1 MTIQERIQKEMIA
14 AMKSRDELRLSVLR
28 MMKTAVKLK
37 ETEKRA
43 ALDEGECVQVFPT
56 LIKQRKDSVEQFR
69 KGGREELAAKEE
81 QEIRCSRNTCPRRPV
96 KRRSPQPWRLR
107 WPKPGPPR

>member
-1 MTIQERIQKEMIA
+1 MTAQERIQKEMIA
-14 AMKSRDELRLSVLR
+14 AMKSSSALRLSVLR

-43 ALDEGECVQVFPT
+43 ALDEGECLQVFST

-69 KGGREELAAKEE
+69 KGGREELAAKE
-81 QEIRCSRNTCPRRPV
+81 IGRAHV
-96 KRRSPQPWRLR
+96 
-107 WPKPGPPR
+107 